1 MNLMPGKESV
11 LTAVGDPK
19 PFSAQRFRAAAILAT
34 VATLIAFVSGCT
46 PFTPPAADAAPAPTA
61 TVLRVVDGDTL
72 DVKDDHRGRLRV
84 RVLGIDTPEVHRRGW
99 SVGCWGPEAERFAS
113 ETLTGQRITLTADPT
128 QDATDRYGRTLAYV
142 NLADGRD
149 FSVES
154 VRSGM
159 ARSYVYDEPVSRYP
173 QIRAAEDEARAALRG
188 LWGPPCNG
196 RTESTPN

>member
-1 MNLMPGKESV
+1 M
-11 LTAVGDPK
+11 TAVGAPIPLLAK
-19 PFSAQRFRAAAILAT
+19 IFRAAAIFVT

-46 PFTPPAADAAPAPTA
+46 PLTPPAADAAPAPTA

-84 RVLGIDTPEVHRRGW
+84 RVLGIDTPEVHRPGW

-113 ETLTGQRITLTADPT
+113 ETLTGQRITLIADPT

-142 NLADGRD
+142 NMTDGQD
-149 FSVES
+149 FSIEA

-159 ARSYVYDEPVSRYP
+159 ARSYVYDDKPVSRYP
-173 QIRAAEDEARAALRG
+173 EIRAAEDEARAALRG

-196 RTESTPN
+196 RTESTPT

>member
-1 MNLMPGKESV
+1 M
-11 LTAVGDPK
+11 TAAGAPI
-19 PFSAQRFRAAAILAT
+19 PLSAKTFRAAAIFVT

-46 PFTPPAADAAPAPTA
+46 PLTPPAADAAPAPTA

-84 RVLGIDTPEVHRRGW
+84 RVLRIDSPEIHRPGW
-99 SVGCWGPEAERFAS
+99 SAGCWGPEAERFAT

-142 NLADGRD
+142 NMTDGRD
-149 FSVES
+149 FSIEA

-159 ARSYVYDEPVSRYP
+159 ARSYVYDDKPVSRYP
-173 QIRAAEDEARAALRG
+173 EIRAAEDEARAALRG

-196 RTESTPN
+196 RTESTPT